1 MHALTTLSLQ
11 NSESGDTEDI
21 AGLLV
26 DPQAAIIS
34 IEKLFP
40 LYKKAFKKF
49 FKLDVTN
56 QL

>member
-1 MHALTTLSLQ
+1 MHAVTTLFLQ
-11 NSESGDTEDI
+11 SSESEDTKDI

-26 DPQAAIIS
+26 DPQAAIFS

-40 LYKKAFKKF
+40 LYKKAFKNF